1 MTLRYIGKAARK
13 NAQVC
18 RHDKTR
24 SVASGTGARL
34 PDAA

>member
-24 SVASGTGARL
+24 SVASGIRAQP